1 MPVFVYII
9 LGIALLIALI
19 LLCKIKL
26 FICYEDSLT
35 VYAQVLF
42 LKFKLIPKISLKPK
56 KKKAKRKKK
65 GSAPPPAPAKT
76 EAKATKKEK
85 SIATKLWEIKEV
97 LLSIIERG
105 CGKLHFRFIKL
116 KILIGCDNACIT
128 ALAYAGVSQAVSY
141 IIDILRNL
149 SNVDM
154 EKSSDVSVESDFI
167 SQKSEFGC
175 KIELYVRV
183 ISIISIGIFALKE
196 YIKSKTED

>member
-9 LGIALLIALI
+9 LGIALLVALI

-65 GSAPPPAPAKT
+65 GSAPPPTPAKT

-85 SIATKLWEIKEV
+85 SIATKLWEIK
-97 LLSIIERG
+97 
-105 CGKLHFRFIKL
+105 
-116 KILIGCDNACIT
+116 D
-128 ALAYAGVSQAVSY
+128 Q
-141 IIDILRNL
+141 
-149 SNVDM
+149 
-154 EKSSDVSVESDFI
+154 
-167 SQKSEFGC
+167 
-175 KIELYVRV
+175 
-183 ISIISIGIFALKE
+183 
-196 YIKSKTED
+196 TETDS